1 MAIKISDLKP
11 KESLVTDLNESDT
24 KKICGGGGV
33 GTDGTGDSGARIR
46 QISIFSGGAGTD
58 GTGPSS

>member
-11 KESLVTDLNESDT
+11 KKSFVTELSESDT

-33 GTDGTGDSGARIR
+33 GTDGTGPSGARVR
-46 QISIFSGGAGTD
+46 QLIVFSGF
-58 GTGPSS
+58 